1 MFQDDTQANLIL
13 EVIRNDP
20 LRKMERQM
28 KQEAERSILTAA
40 KLISP
45 VIENNFSAGY
55 NWWVTYQNTTN
66 CAAYYLINP
75 IPIIQSKSVYFIFLF
90 RVSTF
95 YSYITIKSLRC
106 KDWHSMLQQVC

>member
-45 VIENNFSAGY
+45 VIETNFSAGY
-55 NWWVTYQNTTN
+55 NW
-66 CAAYYLINP
+66 
-75 IPIIQSKSVYFIFLF
+75 
-90 RVSTF
+90 
-95 YSYITIKSLRC
+95 
-106 KDWHSMLQQVC
+106 

>member
-1 MFQDDTQANLIL
+1 MLQEAVFRKCCQAQLMFQDDTQANLIL

-45 VIENNFSAGY
+45 VIESTFSAGY
-55 NWWVTYQNTTN
+55 NW
-66 CAAYYLINP
+66 
-75 IPIIQSKSVYFIFLF
+75 
-90 RVSTF
+90 
-95 YSYITIKSLRC
+95 
-106 KDWHSMLQQVC
+106 

>member
-1 MFQDDTQANLIL
+1 MSRFSVKFTIVSTDMVFPLCLRKCCQIQPIFQDDTQANLIL

-45 VIENNFSAGY
+45 VIENTFSAGY
-55 NWWVTYQNTTN
+55 NW
-66 CAAYYLINP
+66 
-75 IPIIQSKSVYFIFLF
+75 
-90 RVSTF
+90 
-95 YSYITIKSLRC
+95 
-106 KDWHSMLQQVC
+106 

>member
-55 NWWVTYQNTTN
+55 NWWVWFPNN
-66 CAAYYLINP
+66 ISSAFHW
-75 IPIIQSKSVYFIFLF
+75 S
-90 RVSTF
+90 
-95 YSYITIKSLRC
+95 
-106 KDWHSMLQQVC
+106 

>member
-1 MFQDDTQANLIL
+1 MLQETIFRKRCQAQLMFQDDTQANLIL

-45 VIENNFSAGY
+45 VIESTFSAGY
-55 NWWVTYQNTTN
+55 NWWGFMLNT
-66 CAAYYLINP
+66 
-75 IPIIQSKSVYFIFLF
+75 
-90 RVSTF
+90 
-95 YSYITIKSLRC
+95 
-106 KDWHSMLQQVC
+106 

>member
-1 MFQDDTQANLIL
+1 MRNPPISKGFSSNFSLQDDTQANLIL

-45 VIENNFSAGY
+45 VIETNFSAGY
-55 NWWVTYQNTTN
+55 NW
-66 CAAYYLINP
+66 
-75 IPIIQSKSVYFIFLF
+75 
-90 RVSTF
+90 
-95 YSYITIKSLRC
+95 
-106 KDWHSMLQQVC
+106 